1 MNSRKHWITLKEK
14 VRNMLEL
21 DIKFI
26 NHILPQ
32 FISLILIG
40 IVMLRVVTKYRYSE
54 IGELL
59 YPLFFLVFGKISLII
74 FFSTPD
80 FVKVCIDASLVG
92 YFATMPLVLK
102 RMYKIPGNIVMFAYL
117 AMTGVIVSMLIP
129 GTDQGYYIFLADL
142 ILIFILLFAR
152 SKSRWPMMLSF
163 IILGGINLINLQL
176 GLDYTVYA
184 WMEVLGQTSYVVAI
198 WMWVLERYIGIK
210 KRP

>member
-1 MNSRKHWITLKEK
+1 M
-14 VRNMLEL
+14 L
-21 DIKFI
+21 DIDIQFI

-32 FISLILIG
+32 FISLLLLG
-40 IVMLRVVTKYRYSE
+40 TVMLRVVTKYRHSE

-117 AMTGVIVSMLIP
+117 AITGVIVSMLIP
-129 GTDQGYYIFLADL
+129 GTEQGYYIFLADL
-142 ILIFILLFAR
+142 ILIFILLFTN
-152 SKSRWPMMLSF
+152 SKSKWPMILSF
-163 IILGGINLINLQL
+163 AILGGINLINLQL

-184 WMEVLGQTSYVVAI
+184 WMEVVGQIAYVVAV